1 MPRKTEVT
9 PVKVLEYFGNAPY
22 DAAVLV
28 LQLATQAVKMRA
40 PKAPEKGKK
49 KDPTAKDPTAANTA
63 VDTATRSVGQGAHG
77 STGQAAPATPR
88 ARRQTAGASQ
98 PASPTTA
105 ASPAAGGTT
114 TTAPAGQV
122 DGLPGMAT
130 V

>member
-1 MPRKTEVT
+1 MPRKQELTA
-9 PVKVLEYFGNAPY
+9 VKVLEYFGTAPY

-28 LQLATQAVKMRA
+28 LQLSGQAVKMRA
-40 PKAPEKGKK
+40 PKQPEKGKGK
-49 KDPTAKDPTAANTA
+49 KDPGATNRA
-63 VDTATRSVGQGAHG
+63 VDEATRSSAGTPPAAQ
-77 STGQAAPATPR
+77 TGQAPPASPR
-88 ARRQTAGASQ
+88 PRRQTAGASQ
-98 PASPTTA
+98 PASSTA